1 MFKKMIL
8 ILVIGAAIFSLAGCN
23 LLQRTPTADPNAVST
38 MVMQTVAAELTQA
51 AFNTAVAQLTPI
63 TGATNTPVPAP
74 VNTNTPII
82 VTAVPTATSVP
93 VTATPL
99 KPTATPTSAY
109 ERTGG
114 AFSAAYLSTP
124 PKMDGVWDEWTT
136 TKYPA
141 RSVVYGRGDWKDAD
155 DLEGSFR
162 VGWDNNNLYVAF
174 KMIDDEYVQN
184 ATGADLY
191 KGDSLEILID
201 TNLNADF
208 SVTELNSDDYQIG
221 ISPGKPDVNGTREAY
236 VWYPA
241 SVAGPRTQIQ
251 IASARGAGVTRI
263 EVAIPWTVLGI
274 TPSSGLRL
282 GFVVSASDN
291 DSKASNVQQ
300 SMVSSASTRK
310 LTDTSTWGILTL
322 K

>member
-1 MFKKMIL
+1 M
-8 ILVIGAAIFSLAGCN
+8 A
-23 LLQRTPTADPNAVST
+23 
-38 MVMQTVAAELTQA
+38 
-51 AFNTAVAQLTPI
+51 
-63 TGATNTPVPAP
+63 
-74 VNTNTPII
+74 
-82 VTAVPTATSVP
+82 
-93 VTATPL
+93 
-99 KPTATPTSAY
+99 
-109 ERTGG
+109 
-114 AFSAAYLSTP
+114 
-124 PKMDGVWDEWTT
+124 
-136 TKYPA
+136 
-141 RSVVYGRGDWKDAD
+141 RGDWKDAD

-191 KGDSLEILID
+191 KGDGLEILID

-274 TPSSGLRL
+274 TPVLDYGSGLSSLPLIMTVRQTMSSRAW
-282 GFVVSASDN
+282 FPVHPPAS
-291 DSKASNVQQ
+291 
-300 SMVSSASTRK
+300 
-310 LTDTSTWGILTL
+310 
-322 K
+322 